1 MGTEVLKI
9 ISVFLLSAVKF
20 GIGGVPAAVFANF
33 PFFKAMLITISGGL
47 TGVVVFT
54 FFSDIL
60 DHKLRHLFPKKKNKK
75 KFTLTN
81 KLIVY
86 TKKYFGLVG
95 IATITPLILSIPLG
109 VFIAIRLYH
118 HEKNK
123 IIRYMFVSITV
134 WAVVI
139 YYALHS
145 FRSFFT

>member
-33 PFFKAMLITISGGL
+33 PFFKAMLITISGGI
-47 TGVVVFT
+47 TGVV
-54 FFSDIL
+54 FFAYISDWIT
-60 DHKLRHLFPKKKNKK
+60 HKLQSRGTKKNRR

-81 KLIVY
+81 KIIVY
-86 TKKYFGLVG
+86 AKKYFGLIG
-95 IATITPLILSIPLG
+95 ISAITPLILSIPLG
-109 VFIAIRLYH
+109 VFIAVRFYH
-118 HEKNK
+118 DKNK
-123 IIRYMFVSITV
+123 VIRYMFVSITI

-145 FRSFFT
+145 FRSFFS

>member
-9 ISVFLLSAVKF
+9 LSVFLLSSVKF

-33 PFFKAMLITISGGL
+33 SFFKAMLITISGGM

-54 FFSDIL
+54 YFSDII
-60 DHKLRHLFPKKKNKK
+60 DHKLRKLFPKKKDKK
-75 KFTLTN
+75 KFTRVN
-81 KLIVY
+81 KIIVY
-86 TKKYFGLVG
+86 AKKYFGLVG
-95 IATITPLILSIPLG
+95 ISVITPLVLSIPLG
-109 VFIAIRLYH
+109 VFIAMRFYH

-139 YYALHS
+139 YYAINN
-145 FRSFFT
+145 FRNLF

>member
-33 PFFKAMLITISGGL
+33 PFFKAMLITISGGI

-54 FFSDIL
+54 YLSDWIT
-60 DHKLRHLFPKKKNKK
+60 HKLKDKVAKKNKK

-81 KLIVY
+81 KIIVY
-86 TKKYFGLVG
+86 VKKYFGLIG
-95 IATITPLILSIPLG
+95 ISIITPLILSIPLG
-109 VFIAIRLYH
+109 VFIAVRFYH
-118 HEKNK
+118 DKNK
-123 IIRYMFVSITV
+123 VIRFMFVSITL

-139 YYALHS
+139 YYALHT
-145 FRSFFT
+145 FRGWFS